1 MRRVPCGAGTVNR
14 FETSV
19 MKKFLFILAAIL
31 TAVVWYVYHDPQL
44 SREVTKEV
52 NQLIPNQQQ
61 TTTVY
66 KWRDKTG
73 RWQITDHPPPAG
85 ISYETLKYQNDTNLM
100 PSEAI
105 TGQKTD

>member
-1 MRRVPCGAGTVNR
+1 MRRVPCGAGTVKR

-85 ISYETLKYQNDTNLM
+85 TSYETLEYQSDTNLM

-105 TGQKTD
+105 TGQKAD